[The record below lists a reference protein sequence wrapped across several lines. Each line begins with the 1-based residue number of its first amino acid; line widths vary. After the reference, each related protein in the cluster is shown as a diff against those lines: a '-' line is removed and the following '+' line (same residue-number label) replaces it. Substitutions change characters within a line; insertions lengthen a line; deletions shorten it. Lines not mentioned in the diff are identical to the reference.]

1 MRLHGRALTRPWMLV
16 VGAVLLI
23 AGHGFLYHALSN
35 MTLPVVVV
43 SGVIVLIAIKHLGLL
58 GLVYARLRRRSRP

>member
-43 SGVIVLIAIKHLGLL
+43 SGVIILIAIKHLGLF
-58 GLVYARLRRRSRP
+58 GLLYARFRRRSGR